1 MTWERGWKPLWGEGY
16 LAMQPLEVGFV
27 RGRVYGNSSL
37 SPWHLF
43 LAAMTFHTYLLI
55 GSL

>member
-43 LAAMTFHTYLLI
+43 PAAMPFHTYLLI